1 MNLPNNAQ
9 IEILA
14 IKLNEIEE
22 SDKMPEKEKMT
33 MKKLIRQKLKKINIK
48 DKL

>member
-22 SDKMPEKEKMT
+22 SDKIPEKEKMT
-33 MKKLIRQKLKKINIK
+33 MKKLIRQKLKKINSK
-48 DKL
+48 G

>member
-1 MNLPNNAQ
+1 MNIPNIAQ

-22 SDKMPEKEKMT
+22 SDKIPEKEKTT
-33 MKKLIRQKLKKINIK
+33 MKKLIRQKLKKISK
-48 DKL
+48 K